1 MPSKPTFSA
10 RRTSSRSSRR
20 WPAMSPGGCCPR
32 TIRLICIP
40 PLMFRNPLLRR
51 HSGATRSGEPGIHI
65 PEADVHGFRVA
76 SLRSAPGMTSG
87 LIGRSF
93 RHHAFF
99 GQFLSGIGVFVEL
112 QPHAAHHVGRL
123 GELDVRVFDDLDAV
137 APGIEK
143 IEERALDHLGAGRLG
158 AFLDAR
164 AVVDDKTDMPP
175 LDPGLLVVRDA
186 RQIDELVAHID
197 KGSAFAAAAQ
207 IELEDLAVPVQRL
220 VDVADLDRDMVD
232 ADQPGLL
239 AVAHLILPRGSCRH
253 LSPTGPPRASAPE
266 KFTTETTRVSQRT
279 NQLLSLRAKRSN
291 RP

>member
-87 LIGRSF
+87 LIGHSF
-93 RHHAFF
+93 GRHAFF
-99 GQFLSGIGVFVEL
+99 GQFLSGIGVLVEL
-112 QPHAAHHVGRL
+112 QPHAAHDVGRL
-123 GELDVRVFDDLDAV
+123 GELDIGILDDLDAV
-137 APGIEK
+137 APGIEE

-158 AFLDAR
+158 ARLHAGS
-164 AVVDDKTDMPP
+164 VIDDKPD
-175 LDPGLLVVRDA
+175 
-186 RQIDELVAHID
+186 IDRKSTRLNSSHVSISYAVFCLKKKI
-197 KGSAFAAAAQ
+197 AA
-207 IELEDLAVPVQRL
+207 
-220 VDVADLDRDMVD
+220 
-232 ADQPGLL
+232 
-239 AVAHLILPRGSCRH
+239 S
-253 LSPTGPPRASAPE
+253 
-266 KFTTETTRVSQRT
+266 
-279 NQLLSLRAKRSN
+279 
-291 RP
+291 